1 MRTKIDKLIGTIL
14 ITIAILCSLFVA
26 QMADAKVYIEM
37 TGFPGYSNQNTQE
50 TPNAGGSTD
59 GVALNNNSGF
69 SYDLRTTVGYV
80 FNDQFLVG
88 FNYNYANSPTS
99 ATATAS
105 SASLD
110 NFTKFREYGVCAGY
124 FLGKFRVIGSYL
136 WGGVMNYQD
145 KEIQA
150 DGTPL
155 VNYAY
160 QNNGGTGYQLI
171 AGYDIPITKNIK
183 IGPTF
188 VYRKITYTSQSKS
201 DSVGGS
207 GYPNTSFTTKATFSS
222 VTPMVSLMLE
232 FGGGKANHSK
242 GEE

>member
-1 MRTKIDKLIGTIL
+1 MG
-14 ITIAILCSLFVA
+14 AILLISAIMCSLFIA
-26 QMADAKVYIEM
+26 QMAHAKVYLEM
-37 TGFPGYSNQNTQE
+37 TGFPHYTGQNTTE
-50 TPNAGGSTD
+50 TPNAGGSID
-59 GVALNNNSGF
+59 GAALNNNTGF

-80 FNDQFLVG
+80 FNDHFLIG
-88 FNYNYANSPTS
+88 MSYNYANAPSNAA
-99 ATATAS
+99 ATAT

-110 NFTKFREYGVCAGY
+110 SFTKSREYGASVGY
-124 FLGKFRVIGSYL
+124 FFGKFRVIGSYL

-160 QNNGGTGYQLI
+160 QNNGGTGYQIL
-171 AGYDIPITKNIK
+171 AGYDIPLTQNIK

-207 GYPNTSFTTKATFSS
+207 GYATTNFTTKASFSTL
-222 VTPMVSLMLE
+222 TPMVSLMFE
-232 FGGGKANHSK
+232 FGGGGKYSHSAK
-242 GEE
+242 GDE